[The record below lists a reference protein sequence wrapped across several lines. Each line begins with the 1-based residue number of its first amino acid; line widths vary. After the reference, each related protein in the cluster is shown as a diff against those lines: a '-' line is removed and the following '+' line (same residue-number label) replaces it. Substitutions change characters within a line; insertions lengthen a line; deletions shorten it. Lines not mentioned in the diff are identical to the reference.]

1 MDLLRKKKK
10 GKKNEKKSTPAF
22 EQLQAWKKNN
32 GPTAPVKLQTSNKVH
47 SDQQTEQCDQV
58 RNTSRTDIK
67 ELKATK

>member
-1 MDLLRKKKK
+1 MGDSMGLLRKKKK

-47 SDQQTEQCDQV
+47 
-58 RNTSRTDIK
+58 
-67 ELKATK
+67 